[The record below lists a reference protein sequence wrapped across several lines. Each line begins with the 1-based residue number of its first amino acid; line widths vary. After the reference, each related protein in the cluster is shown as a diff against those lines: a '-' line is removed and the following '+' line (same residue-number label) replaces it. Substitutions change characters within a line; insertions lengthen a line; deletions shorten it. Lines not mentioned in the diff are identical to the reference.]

1 MFVVQVSS
9 IGMTQQVYQ
18 CLKNGEK
25 RERRIL
31 MIGEGNI
38 VQLIGNFGF
47 PIVVTIYLLHRF
59 ENKIDTLENT
69 IHNIANVVNNSIEK
83 RK

>member
-1 MFVVQVSS
+1 MH
-9 IGMTQQVYQ
+9 
-18 CLKNGEK
+18 
-25 RERRIL
+25 
-31 MIGEGNI
+31 MIGEENI

-59 ENKIDTLENT
+59 ENKIDSLEST

>member
-1 MFVVQVSS
+1 
-9 IGMTQQVYQ
+9 
-18 CLKNGEK
+18 
-25 RERRIL
+25 

-38 VQLIGNFGF
+38 IQLIGNFGF

-59 ENKIDTLENT
+59 ENKIESLENT
-69 IHNIANVVNNSIEK
+69 IQNIANAVNNSKEK

>member
-1 MFVVQVSS
+1 
-9 IGMTQQVYQ
+9 
-18 CLKNGEK
+18 
-25 RERRIL
+25 

-59 ENKIDTLENT
+59 ENKIDSLENT

>member
-1 MFVVQVSS
+1 MV
-9 IGMTQQVYQ
+9 
-18 CLKNGEK
+18 KKGE
-25 RERRIL
+25 RGVN
-31 MIGEGNI
+31 MIGEENI
-38 VQLIGNFGF
+38 IQLIGNFGF

-59 ENKIDTLENT
+59 ENKIDSLENT

>member
-1 MFVVQVSS
+1 
-9 IGMTQQVYQ
+9 
-18 CLKNGEK
+18 
-25 RERRIL
+25 
-31 MIGEGNI
+31 MIDAGNI

-59 ENKIDTLENT
+59 ENKIESLENA
-69 IHNIANVVNNSIEK
+69 IHNIENVVNNSLEK

>member
-1 MFVVQVSS
+1 MGLLNRY
-9 IGMTQQVYQ
+9 IN
-18 CLKNGEK
+18 CLRNGKNKG
-25 RERRIL
+25 RGIH
-31 MIGEGNI
+31 MIGEENI

-59 ENKIDTLENT
+59 ENKIDSLENT

>member
-1 MFVVQVSS
+1 
-9 IGMTQQVYQ
+9 
-18 CLKNGEK
+18 
-25 RERRIL
+25 
-31 MIGEGNI
+31 MIGEENI

-59 ENKIDTLENT
+59 ENKIDSLENT

-83 RK
+83 RKWTCNKKDWVPVDNID

>member
-1 MFVVQVSS
+1 
-9 IGMTQQVYQ
+9 
-18 CLKNGEK
+18 
-25 RERRIL
+25 
-31 MIGEGNI
+31 MIGEENI

-59 ENKIDTLENT
+59 ENKIDSLENT

-83 RK
+83 ESEHVTRRIEFLLII

>member
-1 MFVVQVSS
+1 
-9 IGMTQQVYQ
+9 
-18 CLKNGEK
+18 
-25 RERRIL
+25 

-59 ENKIDTLENT
+59 ENKIDALENT
-69 IHNIANVVNNSIEK
+69 IQNIANVVNNSIEK

>member
-1 MFVVQVSS
+1 
-9 IGMTQQVYQ
+9 
-18 CLKNGEK
+18 
-25 RERRIL
+25 

-38 VQLIGNFGF
+38 IQLIGNFGF

-59 ENKIDTLENT
+59 ENKIESLENT
-69 IHNIANVVNNSIEK
+69 INNIVAVVNNSKEK

>member
-1 MFVVQVSS
+1 M
-9 IGMTQQVYQ
+9 
-18 CLKNGEK
+18 LD
-25 RERRIL
+25 
-31 MIGEGNI
+31 EGNI

-59 ENKIDTLENT
+59 ENKIESLENS
-69 IHNIANVVNNSIEK
+69 IHSIANVVNNNLEK

>member
-1 MFVVQVSS
+1 M
-9 IGMTQQVYQ
+9 
-18 CLKNGEK
+18 LD
-25 RERRIL
+25 
-31 MIGEGNI
+31 EGNI

-59 ENKIDTLENT
+59 ENKIESLENA
-69 IHNIANVVNNSIEK
+69 IHSITNVVNNNIEK